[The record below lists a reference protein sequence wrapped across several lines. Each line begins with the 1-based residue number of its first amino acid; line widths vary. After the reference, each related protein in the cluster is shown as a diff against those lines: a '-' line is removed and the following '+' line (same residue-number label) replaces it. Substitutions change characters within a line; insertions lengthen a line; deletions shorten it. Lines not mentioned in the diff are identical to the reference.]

1 MKNKSRL
8 LHPALIFN
16 AVWLGVVCLFL
27 MRFSKVLNATN
38 RQITSAAGLI
48 LVPYTLTLGVSALY
62 FRLVPKIKVQ
72 RNHLLCDMSEEE
84 ELSILTRRLKW
95 WILFWA
101 VFSFAEVL
109 VSGGVPLLWVLT
121 GSSKTYFDFGIQS
134 LHGLLNSLIL
144 AIGLTYTGLYARYGG
159 RRYLLGPL
167 GVLAWSIVL
176 ITRSMM
182 IVTLLESA
190 MVVVLYKGVSKK
202 LATRLVAAVIL
213 VTVGFGALGDLR
225 TGAINFRDVAQPTDA
240 YPDWLPSGFL
250 WVYIYVT
257 TPLNNLAFTIAS
269 SHPIDNVLFPNT
281 AAPLFPRIIRDAVY
295 GDSLATSLSGELVD
309 SAFNVSTAYVGPFQ
323 DYGNSGVMC
332 FSILIAAFA
341 GFYWRRSNFRD
352 QLIYIVIAEC
362 LLMTIFYNHFFSLP
376 VITQII
382 WIYLF
387 FVKSTN
393 KNPSETAVG
402 GRENFSLNTRSVG
415 A

>member
-1 MKNKSRL
+1 MTNKSRL
-8 LHPALIFN
+8 LHPVLIFN
-16 AVWLGVVCLFL
+16 VVWLGVMTLFL

-38 RQITSAAGLI
+38 RQITSAVGLI
-48 LVPYTLTLGVSALY
+48 LIPYTLTLGVSALY
-62 FRLVPKIKVQ
+62 FRLVPKLKAD
-72 RNHLLCDMSEEE
+72 RNHLLCDMSQME
-84 ELSILTRRLKW
+84 ELSILTGRLKW
-95 WILFWA
+95 WIFFWA
-101 VFSFAEVL
+101 VFSFAEIL
-109 VSGGVPLLWVLT
+109 ASGGVPLVWAVT
-121 GSSKTYFDFGIQS
+121 GNSKTYFDFGIQS

-144 AIGLTYTGLYARYGG
+144 AIGLTYTGIFVRYGG

-167 GVLAWSIVL
+167 GVLAWSILL

-182 IVTLLESA
+182 IVDLLQSA
-190 MVVVLYKGVSKK
+190 MVVVLYKGISKK
-202 LATRLVAAVIL
+202 IATRLVVAVIL
-213 VTVGFGALGDLR
+213 VTVGFGAIGDLR
-225 TGAINFRDVAQPTDA
+225 TGAINFRTLAQPTDA

-257 TPLNNLAFTIAS
+257 TPLNNLAYTIAS
-269 SHPIDNVLFPNT
+269 SHPVDNILFPNT
-281 AAPLFPRIIRDAVY
+281 AAPLFPHIVRDAIY

-323 DYGNSGVMC
+323 DYGSLGIVS
-332 FSILIAAFA
+332 FSVLIAAFA

-352 QLIYIVIAEC
+352 QLIYVVIGQC
-362 LLMTIFYNHFFSLP
+362 LFMTIFYNHFFSLP

-387 FVKSTN
+387 FLKSRS

-402 GRENFSLNTRSVG
+402 GRENFSLNTHSLG